1 MLNVLSVFS
10 LDVFATMMVDKLDV
24 LLSNGC
30 CLVIN
35 KEENKAYI
43 CRN

>member
-1 MLNVLSVFS
+1 MLNVLSVFPF
-10 LDVFATMMVDKLDV
+10 DVFATITVDKLDV

-43 CRN
+43 CKN